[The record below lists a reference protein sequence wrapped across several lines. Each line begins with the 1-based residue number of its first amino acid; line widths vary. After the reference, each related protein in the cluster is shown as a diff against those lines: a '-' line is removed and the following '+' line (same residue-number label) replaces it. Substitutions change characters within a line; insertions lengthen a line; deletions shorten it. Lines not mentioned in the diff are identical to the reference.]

1 MQICRVLV
9 LIYIFELLFIL
20 VVEDLKPPIQE
31 LTEDEKKKQADDLWA
46 NFKKDTGFKSRS
58 SNSRQTIKSKSEEIG
73 TNRTELPTSTQEKV
87 KVTQIVQFAGEEV
100 KIEKEVPAN
109 SAEAQLLSNKPMSSN
124 AATKGR
130 TRGGLSG
137 IASVL
142 NRLGKK
148 QKISTLEKSKLDWDK
163 FKKEE
168 NIEAELQTY
177 NKGKDG

>member
-1 MQICRVLV
+1 M
-9 LIYIFELLFIL
+9 
-20 VVEDLKPPIQE
+20 EDQKPPVQE
-31 LTEDEKKKQADDLWA
+31 LTEEEKKKQADDLWA
-46 NFKKDTGFKSRS
+46 SFKKDTGFKSRS
-58 SNSRQTIKSKSEEIG
+58 SNSRQIVKNKSEEI
-73 TNRTELPTSTQEKV
+73 NAAKSELPTNKQEKI
-87 KVTQIVQFAGEEV
+87 KITQIVEFAGEEV
-100 KIEKEVPAN
+100 KIEKEVPVN
-109 SAEAQLLSNKPMSSN
+109 SAEAKFFNNKPMSSN
-124 AATKGR
+124 VPTKGR
-130 TRGGLSG
+130 TKGGLSG